1 MMKTEHGNQ
10 VQNAERLNAELRP
23 PLNEDEREAK
33 LSYIRD
39 CRDLLLA
46 VGTQAK
52 TPHAQAYRD
61 RWSRLCRQLCDP
73 VTNQPILTSIDG
85 GLRPKPRPGLPLL
98 LA

>member
-1 MMKTEHGNQ
+1 MTMS
-10 VQNAERLNAELRP
+10 ERLNAEP
-23 PLNEDEREAK
+23 CAPVSQEERAVK

-52 TPHAQAYRD
+52 TPQAQAYRD

-73 VTNQPILTSIDG
+73 VTGQPILTCVDG
-85 GLRPKPRPGLPLL
+85 GLRPKPRPPLLPLL
-98 LA
+98 TA